1 MIYLD
6 THCVVWLY
14 EGKEHR
20 FSQRVLELIQ
30 REDLWISPMVA
41 LELEYLYESRRIGQR
56 SAVVLNKLKAGF
68 DLQID
73 SVNFARAVE
82 LACNESWTREPFD
95 RIITAHAR
103 ASKSILVTYDTEI
116 AAHYRYALM

>member
-20 FSQRVLELIQ
+20 FSQRVLKLLQ
-30 REDLWISPMVA
+30 TEDLWISPMVA
-41 LELEYLYESRRIGQR
+41 LELEYLYESRKIGQR
-56 SAVVLNKLKAGF
+56 SAEVLSKLKK
-68 DLQID
+68 
-73 SVNFARAVE
+73 NFGLNVDTVDFAQAVE
-82 LACNESWTREPFD
+82 LACDESWTREPFD

-103 ASKSILVTYDTEI
+103 ASNSVLVTYDEEI
-116 AAHYRYALM
+116 AANYRHAVC